1 MLCGGGG
8 GGEPSDFAKLLSK
21 LCLSRS
27 SGPKSS
33 LLEPTHKMTRSNST
47 PASTTLNLP
56 SSHHQRHN
64 SSNFHNNSSSA
75 AAAAAAPHNFPLGRH
90 ASLKLLQECCSMGP
104 TPVYN
109 VQKPRKIRDHEPH
122 RHFYKTIS
130 KSLDQKL
137 K

>member
-21 LCLSRS
+21 LCLSKS
-27 SGPKSS
+27 AGPKSS
-33 LLEPTHKMTRSNST
+33 LLEPTHRMTRSNST
-47 PASTTLNLP
+47 PASTTLHLP
-56 SSHHQRHN
+56 NSPHQRHN
-64 SSNFHNNSSSA
+64 SSNFNTHNSSSGGA
-75 AAAAAAPHNFPLGRH
+75 AATHNFPLGRH